1 MKTFIA
7 IAALIGFAKA
17 ACPNSCSGHGT
28 CDLNDQCVCYKE
40 GKVLNV
46 EGNYDAE
53 DLQVQFSGADCS
65 LMSCPR
71 GTSWTQVVAS
81 SGRQAH
87 KMSVECSDAGTCD
100 TATGMCSCYAGFDGS
115 ACQRTTCPNDCNGHG
130 VCQSNRDFAED
141 YARAMATAINLKQ
154 RQPRCKTSSSAGT
167 IYSPENCPRN
177 IEHNDDYYKT
187 FMVSYDKAWD
197 SGLQYG
203 CKCDSG
209 YTGADCSEREC
220 PTSFDPLDSSC
231 TQAIGTRNDGVYDT
245 KISLTMHLNS
255 DNSYGESVWQDLPK
269 VKFDGG
275 SGKLQLTK
283 VTDSIGA
290 ASGYLALYEQ
300 TNIFY
305 EPKEFKTV
313 TTHFSDMARRCTA
326 FHVSKSVNSA
336 SLTYQTDSTAAAFS
350 IAPISAD
357 SWMCAYMWDSTM
369 AKTPYCAGRWTS
381 LECSGRGI
389 CDKTSGSCTC
399 FAGYTGNDCASV
411 SELG

>member
-1 MKTFIA
+1 MKVFATSL
-7 IAALIGFAKA
+7 AALVGLANA

-28 CDLNDQCVCYKE
+28 CNQNDQCQCYSE

-46 EGNYDAE
+46 EGNYDSE
-53 DLQVQFSGADCS
+53 VLFVQFAGADCS
-65 LMSCPR
+65 LMKCPR

-81 SGRQAH
+81 SGSQAH

-115 ACQRTTCPNDCNGHG
+115 ACQRSTCPGDCNGHG
-130 VCQSNRDFAED
+130 VCQSNKDFAED

-154 RQPRCKTSSSAGT
+154 RQPRCKKGATYT
-167 IYSPENCPRN
+167 PENCPRN

-197 SGLQYG
+197 SGLQFG

-231 TQAIGTRNDGVYDT
+231 TQSIASAANSQKTT
-245 KISLTMHLNS
+245 KISMTKTNVDS
-255 DNSYGESVWQDLPK
+255 DPYALVWSDLPK
-269 VKFDGG
+269 VQFHTTT
-275 SGKLQLTK
+275 GKLDIVSESTN
-283 VTDSIGA
+283 IGA
-290 ASGYLALYEQ
+290 AFNYLALYEQ

-313 TTHFSDMARRCTA
+313 TSHFSDMARRCTA
-326 FHVSKSVNSA
+326 FHVSKSVPSA
-336 SLTYQTDSTAAAFS
+336 SLTYPTDGSFS

-389 CDKTSGSCTC
+389 CDKTSGTCTC
-399 FAGYTGNDCASV
+399 FAGYTGNDCSSV